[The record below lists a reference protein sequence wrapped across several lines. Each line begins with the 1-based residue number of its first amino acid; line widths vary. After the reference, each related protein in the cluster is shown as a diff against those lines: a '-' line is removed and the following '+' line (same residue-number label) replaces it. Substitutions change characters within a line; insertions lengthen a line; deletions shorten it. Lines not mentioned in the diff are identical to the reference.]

1 MGLLDYIKSA
11 WEWVKSS
18 IQKLWNKFKAFLV
31 KVANWANTV
40 MGVLRDMVRKAMRG
54 IQNLKEKIKNGLK
67 KFFLIFIPKKST
79 GDAFKDKIKQAD
91 REGKKGNI
99 DVPADA
105 IFDDPQTSDY
115 DMFMV
120 QTDSD
125 LNSENI
131 HSITA
136 DEISSDLRTRAMAN
150 EVSEINLKF

>member
-1 MGLLDYIKSA
+1 MGFLDYIKSA

-18 IQKLWNKFKAFLV
+18 ILKLWDKFKAFLV

-79 GDAFKDKIKQAD
+79 GDAFKDKIKQAEQ
-91 REGKKGNI
+91 EGKKGDI

-105 IFDDPQTSDY
+105 IFDDPQESDY

-131 HSITA
+131 HSISA
-136 DEISSDLRTRAMAN
+136 DEISSDLRARAMTH